1 MTAKEYLRQL
11 WHLDRRINIRLQEL
25 ERLKADIGIRQMPN
39 NPDRVTGSGCPQD
52 PVSETV
58 IRIKDME
65 ERLDAQ
71 VDRYIHL
78 KAKIME
84 QIDGMEN
91 QTYQDILTCRYVLM
105 QNWDDVAESVGYERR
120 YCIKLHGRA
129 LQAFYNLYLKEDIER
144 HS

>member
-11 WHLDRRINIRLQEL
+11 WQLDREINIKYQEL
-25 ERLKADIGIRQMPN
+25 EQLRASIGIKAMNREDVVN
-39 NPDRVTGSGCPQD
+39 SGQTSD
-52 PVSETV
+52 PVAETV
-58 IRIKDME
+58 TRIISME
-65 ERLDAQ
+65 EHINR
-71 VDRYIHL
+71 
-78 KAKIME
+78 KIDKLIDLRRKITD
-84 QIDGMEN
+84 QIDGMDSRIFRN
-91 QTYQDILTCRYVLM
+91 ILICRYVLM

>member
-11 WHLDRRINIRLQEL
+11 WQLDREINIKYQEL
-25 ERLKADIGIRQMPN
+25 EHLRASIGIKAMNREDVVN
-39 NPDRVTGSGCPQD
+39 SGQTSD
-52 PVSETV
+52 PVAETV
-58 IRIKDME
+58 TRIISME
-65 ERLDAQ
+65 EHINR
-71 VDRYIHL
+71 
-78 KAKIME
+78 KIDKLIDLRKKITD
-84 QIDGMEN
+84 QIERMDSRIFRN
-91 QTYQDILTCRYVLM
+91 ILICRYVLM

>member
-11 WHLDRRINIRLQEL
+11 WQLDREINIKYQEL
-25 ERLKADIGIRQMPN
+25 EQLRASIGIKAMRQG
-39 NPDRVTGSGCPQD
+39 DVVVSGETSD
-52 PVSETV
+52 PVAETV
-58 IRIKDME
+58 TRIVSME
-65 ERLDAQ
+65 E
-71 VDRYIHL
+71 HL
-78 KAKIME
+78 NRKIDKLIDLRKKITD
-84 QIDGMEN
+84 QIDGMDSRIFRN
-91 QTYQDILTCRYVLM
+91 ILTCRYVLM

>member
-11 WHLDRRINIRLQEL
+11 WQLDREINIKYQEL
-25 ERLKADIGIRQMPN
+25 EHLRASIGIKAMNREDVVN
-39 NPDRVTGSGCPQD
+39 SGQTSD
-52 PVSETV
+52 PVAETV
-58 IRIKDME
+58 TRIIAME
-65 ERLDAQ
+65 EHINR
-71 VDRYIHL
+71 
-78 KAKIME
+78 KIDKLIDLRKKITD
-84 QIDGMEN
+84 QIERMDSRIFRN
-91 QTYQDILTCRYVLM
+91 ILTCRYVLM

>member
-25 ERLKADIGIRQMPN
+25 KRLKADIGIRQMPN

-52 PVSETV
+52 PVADTV
-58 IRIKDME
+58 VRIADL
-65 ERLDAQ
+65 ERRLNDQ
-71 VDRYIHL
+71 VDRYINL

-84 QIDGMEN
+84 QIDGMES

-105 QNWDDVAESVGYERR
+105 QNWEQVAVSMKYTERQCYR
-120 YCIKLHGRA
+120 IHGRA
-129 LQAFYNLYLKEDIER
+129 LQEFTRLYLSKDKR
-144 HS
+144 CQ

>member
-52 PVSETV
+52 PVSDTV
-58 IRIKDME
+58 IRIHDME

-71 VDRYIHL
+71 VDKYINL
-78 KAKIME
+78 KAKIVE

-91 QTYQDILTCRYVLM
+91 QMYQDILKCRYVLM
-105 QNWDDVAESVGYERR
+105 QNWEQVALTMKYTERQCYR
-120 YCIKLHGRA
+120 IHGRA
-129 LQAFYNLYLKEDIER
+129 LQEFGRLYLSKDKKCQ
-144 HS
+144 